1 MKLSEIIEEW
11 KHDAKIDNVE
21 LDRESL
27 HIPNLHAKYLAIL
40 SEHRMKLKGLYL
52 KRRNKYTV
60 LTDYYRGNLNT
71 QEDLE
76 KLGRE
81 PWSLKLLKQDVH
93 NYVESDND
101 IMTID
106 MKIDLE
112 KEIVTVLEEIL
123 RAINNRGFQLSTA
136 VKWRSL
142 TNFGEV

>member
-1 MKLSEIIEEW
+1 MI
-11 KHDAKIDNVE
+11 H
-21 LDRESL
+21 
-27 HIPNLHAKYLAIL
+27 IL
-40 SEHRMKLKGLYL
+40 SAYE
-52 KRRNKYTV
+52 
-60 LTDYYRGNLNT
+60 GNLNT

-123 RAINNRGFQLSTA
+123 KAINNRGFQLSTA